1 MVTKVSDS
9 STAHSS
15 TASGQ
20 TADEAALA
28 ALLVQAL
35 NLPDV
40 APGQISPAA
49 PLFGFD
55 RGSLGLDSIDALEIA
70 LAIQR
75 QYGVELRS
83 EDPGTR
89 SAFASLRELTAH
101 ILTRRNSS

>member
-1 MVTKVSDS
+1 MSTLSDS
-9 STAHSS
+9 TAVP
-15 TASGQ
+15 AQ
-20 TADEAALA
+20 TTDEAALA
-28 ALLVQAL
+28 ALLIQAL

-40 APGQISPAA
+40 APGQISPTA

-83 EDPGTR
+83 DDPGTR

-101 ILTRRNSS
+101 VLTRRGDS

>member
-1 MVTKVSDS
+1 MSNLSNS
-9 STAHSS
+9 SAVL
-15 TASGQ
+15 AQ

-28 ALLVQAL
+28 ALLVEAL
-35 NLPDV
+35 NLQDV
-40 APGQISPAA
+40 APAQISPTA

-55 RGSLGLDSIDALEIA
+55 QGSLGLDSIDALEIA

-75 QYGVELRS
+75 HYGVELRS

-101 ILTRRNSS
+101 ILTRRHAS

>member
-1 MVTKVSDS
+1 VSKLSDS
-9 STAHSS
+9 SAVP
-15 TASGQ
+15 AQ

-35 NLPDV
+35 NLQDV
-40 APGQISPAA
+40 TAAQISPTA

-70 LAIQR
+70 LAIRR

-101 ILTRRNSS
+101 VLTRRTDS

>member
-1 MVTKVSDS
+1 MSTLSNS
-9 STAHSS
+9 SSVLA
-15 TASGQ
+15 Q

-28 ALLVQAL
+28 ALLVEAL
-35 NLPDV
+35 NLQDV
-40 APGQISPAA
+40 TAEQISPTA

-75 QYGVELRS
+75 RYGVELRS
-83 EDPGTR
+83 GDPGTR

-101 ILTRRNSS
+101 ILTRRPAS